1 MSPDESGAATRLV
14 HTAFTHDPIMRWV
27 WPDAGRWASVG
38 HTFLARLVEV
48 RLSGG
53 EAWVTDDLGAV
64 ALWEPPGGIY
74 ASRPGLWP
82 EFNRL
87 LMPDEDARLTAYDAV
102 IDRRR
107 PAGGHWYLGVLAVRA
122 DRRGRGLAR
131 TVARPILDSAD
142 RTATSVVLETATPA
156 NLAIYARLGF
166 EVDDEVDLPHDGPHV
181 WLLRRPPG

>member
-1 MSPDESGAATRLV
+1 MSPGEADAATRLV

-38 HTFLARLVEV
+38 RTFLARLAEV

-53 EAWVTDDLGAV
+53 EAWVTDDVGAV

-87 LMPDEDARLTAYDAV
+87 LMPDEDFRLSAYDAG

-107 PAGGHWYLGVLAVRA
+107 PAEPHWYLGVLAVHA

-131 TVARPILDSAD
+131 TVATPILDSAD
-142 RTATSVVLETATPA
+142 RTATSVVLETATPV
-156 NLAIYARLGF
+156 NLAVYAHLGF
-166 EVDDEVDLPHDGPHV
+166 EVDDEVDLPDDGPHV
-181 WLLRRPPG
+181 WLLRRQPG